1 MRIRRARTPLLLLL
15 LPTLAASLAVDT
27 KARPGS
33 VEHLAKDAA
42 SGPTDSLTASR
53 HDIGTKDAPVDGLD
67 GKPHAGPF
75 VESSKK
81 KPPQPSVE
89 DIPPKGKSLSEEISD
104 ISREKDLKDGWV
116 IPDRE
121 DSVMDDR
128 GGEAPKK
135 GPTGTEGGVSEKDK
149 ERKKEELVKGGAVVG
164 KRPDPPK
171 EAPPLPASEEEKVLK
186 GKDKTGTK
194 KETETEKQKGAAGLE
209 VCIRSPRVFVES
221 MLTIIIYRNQQTSQT
236 SPTTSPIQDR
246 RGPQKQT
253 P

>member
-15 LPTLAASLAVDT
+15 LPSLAASIAIDT
-27 KARPGS
+27 KGRPGS
-33 VEHLAKDAA
+33 VESLANDGA
-42 SGPTDSLTASR
+42 SGATSSR

-81 KPPQPSVE
+81 KPALAVE
-89 DIPPKGKSLSEEISD
+89 DIPSKGKSLSEEIGD
-104 ISREKDLKDGWV
+104 ISREKNFKEGWV

-128 GGEAPKK
+128 DGEAPKK

-149 ERKKEELVKGGAVVG
+149 ERKKEEQVAGGAVIG
-164 KRPDPPK
+164 KKPDPPK

-186 GKDKTGTK
+186 GKDKTGLK

-209 VCIRSPRVFVES
+209 VCIPFERSS
-221 MLTIIIYRNQQTSQT
+221 LSLY
-236 SPTTSPIQDR
+236 
-246 RGPQKQT
+246 
-253 P
+253 

>member
-1 MRIRRARTPLLLLL
+1 LLFL
-15 LPTLAASLAVDT
+15 LPSLAASLAIDT

-33 VEHLAKDAA
+33 VEHLAQDGA
-42 SGPTDSLTASR
+42 SGTADALASSR

-81 KPPQPSVE
+81 KPPPAIE
-89 DIPPKGKSLSEEISD
+89 DIPSKGKSLSDEIGT
-104 ISREKDLKDGWV
+104 ISKEKNFKDGWV

-128 GGEAPKK
+128 DGEAPKK

-149 ERKKEELVKGGAVVG
+149 ERKKEEQVTGGAVIG

-186 GKDKTGTK
+186 SKEKSGMK
-194 KETETEKQKGAAGLE
+194 KESETEKQKGAAGLE
-209 VCIRSPRVFVES
+209 VRIPF
-221 MLTIIIYRNQQTSQT
+221 
-236 SPTTSPIQDR
+236 
-246 RGPQKQT
+246 QKT
-253 P
+253 VI